1 MEQEYEDG
9 QIEVIRPH
17 NSQETLDMKVIEK
30 PRVHEKLWD
39 LNKWYIMSSKV
50 WNRKYKWID
59 VDGDIVLKNMHDND
73 YINK

>member
-1 MEQEYEDG
+1 MEQENEDG

-50 WNRKYKWID
+50 WNRKVMNRRRY
-59 VDGDIVLKNMHDND
+59 GND
-73 YINK
+73 YVNK